1 MCAYTTRALV
11 QLSPGGPGINQYI
24 TGAMASI
31 NFVLMLSILSLKA
44 LDVLL
49 AIPLFPRK
57 PILVLPSSSCC
68 INPIFVLRSSYNVAL
83 P

>member
-1 MCAYTTRALV
+1 MCAYSHPDLV

-24 TGAMASI
+24 TRAMASI
-31 NFVLMLSILSLKA
+31 KFMLMLSILSLKA
-44 LDVLL
+44 LDGPTCY
-49 AIPLFPRK
+49 PLFPRK
-57 PILVLPSSSCC
+57 LILVLPSSSCC